1 MNIGIF
7 TYGTRG
13 DLQPYIA
20 LALGLMDKGHKV
32 TLSATEDFKDFV
44 EGFGVTFQPLW
55 GNAETMMNSTE
66 GQGML
71 QTENSIKL
79 MKYYFKVLHDNR
91 EPSRRSYYEAISKVD
106 FIIANSMTLPIVSV
120 IAEKQKKQVALTYF
134 MPPIVSTNEFPLGD
148 FDFFNFPWYNKL
160 TYKIAHGFFW
170 KFIKQDTNEY
180 RKELGLS
187 ELKEN
192 LVTYLDKQ
200 KILDLYCL
208 SQSLIPQPNDWET
221 HHKITGFINIPK
233 QKREEHFLDQT
244 PTELTEWLSKGD
256 KPIYIG
262 FGSNVVGNTEKFS
275 KILAGILE
283 KTTERI
289 LFCAGWSQFD
299 NLSKHENLFVT
310 KYVNHETILP
320 RCKLGIFHGGAGTLA
335 TMLRHNL
342 PVIIISFYTDQP
354 TWGKIVERKK
364 LGLHIP
370 VKSLSVDKLIS
381 AIQKV
386 QTDEIKNNVST
397 IGQHIRNENG
407 LENAITEIENYF
419 NDRQKYGT
427 QQRLCDMV
435 AYEQVLSGCNSI

>member
-13 DLQPYIA
+13 DLQPYVA
-20 LALGLMDKGHKV
+20 LALGLMDKGHQV

-44 EGFGVTFQPLW
+44 EGFGVAFQPLW

-66 GQGML
+66 GQSIL

-91 EPSRRSYYEAISKVD
+91 DPLRKSYYEAISKVD
-106 FIIANSMTLPIVSV
+106 FIIANSMTLPILSA
-120 IAEKQKKQVALTYF
+120 IAEIQNKKVALSYF
-134 MPPIVSTNEFPLGD
+134 MPPVVPTVEFPLGD

-160 TYKIAHGFFW
+160 TYKIAQGFFW

-180 RKELGLS
+180 RKELGLP

-208 SQSLIPQPNDWET
+208 SQSLIPQPKDWES

-233 QKREEHFLDQT
+233 HTRENHFLDQT
-244 PTELTEWLSKGD
+244 TSELSEWLSNGD

-262 FGSNVVGNTEKFS
+262 FGSNGIGNTAKFS
-275 KILAGILE
+275 KILTQVLE
-283 KTTERI
+283 QTNERI
-289 LFCAGWSQFD
+289 LFCTGWSQFD
-299 NLSKHENLFVT
+299 NFPTHKNLFVT

-320 RCKLGIFHGGAGTLA
+320 QCKIGVFHGGAGTLA

-342 PVIIISFYTDQP
+342 PVIIVSFYTDQP

-364 LGLHIP
+364 LGVHIP
-370 VKSLSVDKLIS
+370 VKTLSAYKLIS

-386 QTDEIKNNVST
+386 QIKEIENNVS
-397 IGQHIRNENG
+397 IVGQQIRDENG
-407 LENAITEIENYF
+407 LDNAITEIEKYF
-419 NDRQKYGT
+419 N
-427 QQRLCDMV
+427 
-435 AYEQVLSGCNSI
+435 E

>member
-13 DLQPYIA
+13 DLQPYVA

-44 EGFGVTFQPLW
+44 EGFGVKFEPLW
-55 GNAETMMNSTE
+55 GNAETMMNSKE
-66 GQGML
+66 GQNIL

-91 EPSRRSYYEAISKVD
+91 EPLRKSYYQAISKVD
-106 FIIANSMTLPIVSV
+106 FIIANSMTLPIVSA
-120 IAEKQKKQVALTYF
+120 IAEKQCKKVALTYF
-134 MPPIVSTNEFPLGD
+134 MPPVVPTTEFPLGD

-160 TYKIAHGFFW
+160 TYKIAQAFFW

-180 RKELGLS
+180 RKELGLP

-208 SQSLIPQPNDWET
+208 SPSLISQPKDWES

-233 QKREEHFLDQT
+233 QKRETHFLDQT
-244 PTELTEWLSKGD
+244 TRELSEWLSDGD
-256 KPIYIG
+256 KPIYVG
-262 FGSNVVGNTEKFS
+262 FGSNGVGNTEKFS
-275 KILAGILE
+275 KIITEVLE
-283 KTTERI
+283 KTNERI
-289 LFCAGWSQFD
+289 LFCTGWSQFN
-299 NLSKHENLFVT
+299 NLPKHKNLFVT

-320 RCKLGIFHGGAGTLA
+320 KCKLGIFHGGAGTLA

-342 PVIIISFYTDQP
+342 PVIIVAFYTDQP
-354 TWGKIVERKK
+354 TWGKIVESKK
-364 LGLHIP
+364 LGVHIP
-370 VKSLSVDKLIS
+370 VKTLSFDKLIS
-381 AIQKV
+381 AIQKT
-386 QTDEIKNNVST
+386 QTDEIKNSITT
-397 IGQHIRNENG
+397 IGQQIRDENG
-407 LENAITEIENYF
+407 LDNAITEIEKHF
-419 NDRQKYGT
+419 NDKQKYDT
-427 QQRLCDMV
+427 
-435 AYEQVLSGCNSI
+435 

>member
-13 DLQPYIA
+13 DLQPYVA

-32 TLSATEDFKDFV
+32 TLSATEDFKNFV

-55 GNAETMMNSTE
+55 GNAETMMNSKE
-66 GQGML
+66 GQSIL

-91 EPSRRSYYEAISKVD
+91 EPLRKSYYQAISKVD
-106 FIIANSMTLPIVSV
+106 FIIANSMTLPIVSA
-120 IAEKQKKQVALTYF
+120 IAEKQNKKVALTYF
-134 MPPIVSTNEFPLGD
+134 MPPVVPTTEFPLGD
-148 FDFFNFPWYNKL
+148 FDFFNFSWYNKL
-160 TYKIAHGFFW
+160 TYKIAQGFFW

-180 RKELGLS
+180 RKELGLP

-208 SQSLIPQPNDWET
+208 SQSLIPQPKDWAS

-233 QKREEHFLDQT
+233 HKRENHFLDQT
-244 PTELTEWLSKGD
+244 TSELSEWLSNGE

-262 FGSNVVGNTEKFS
+262 FGSNGVGNTEKFS
-275 KILAGILE
+275 KILTQVLE
-283 KTTERI
+283 KTNERI
-289 LFCAGWSQFD
+289 LFCTGWSQFD
-299 NLSKHENLFVT
+299 NLPKNENLFVT

-320 RCKLGIFHGGAGTLA
+320 QCKIGIFHGGAGTLA

-342 PVIIISFYTDQP
+342 PVIIVSFYTDQP
-354 TWGKIVERKK
+354 TWGKIAERKK
-364 LGLHIP
+364 LGFHIP
-370 VKSLSVDKLIS
+370 VKTLSADTLIL
-381 AIQKV
+381 AIDKV
-386 QTDEIKNNVST
+386 QTKEIEKNVST
-397 IGQHIRNENG
+397 VGQQIRSENG
-407 LENAITEIENYF
+407 LDNAISEIEKYF
-419 NDRQKYGT
+419 NDTKQYGT
-427 QQRLCDMV
+427 
-435 AYEQVLSGCNSI
+435 

>member
-13 DLQPYIA
+13 DLQPYVA

-32 TLSATEDFKDFV
+32 TLSATEDFKEFV
-44 EGFGVTFQPLW
+44 EGFGVAFQPLW
-55 GNAETMMNSTE
+55 GNAETMMNSKE
-66 GQGML
+66 GQSIL

-91 EPSRRSYYEAISKVD
+91 EPLRKSYYQAISKVD
-106 FIIANSMTLPIVSV
+106 FIIANSMTLPIVSA
-120 IAEKQKKQVALTYF
+120 IAEKQNKKVALTYF
-134 MPPIVSTNEFPLGD
+134 MPPVVPTTEFPLGD
-148 FDFFNFPWYNKL
+148 FDFFNFSWYNKL
-160 TYKIAHGFFW
+160 TYKIAQDFFW

-180 RKELGLS
+180 RKELGLP

-208 SQSLIPQPNDWET
+208 SQSLIPQPKDWES

-233 QKREEHFLDQT
+233 HKRETHFLDQT
-244 PTELTEWLSKGD
+244 TIELSEWLSDGE

-262 FGSNVVGNTEKFS
+262 FGSNGVGNTEKFS
-275 KILAGILE
+275 KILTQVLE
-283 KTTERI
+283 KTNERI
-289 LFCAGWSQFD
+289 LFCKGWSQFD
-299 NLSKHENLFVT
+299 NLPKHDNLIVT

-320 RCKLGIFHGGAGTLA
+320 HCKIGIFHGGAGTLA

-364 LGLHIP
+364 LGIHIP
-370 VKSLSVDKLIS
+370 VKTLSADKLIS

-386 QTDEIKNNVST
+386 QAKEIEKNVS
-397 IGQHIRNENG
+397 IVGQQMRDENG
-407 LENAITEIENYF
+407 LANAITEIEKYF
-419 NDRQKYGT
+419 NETKKY
-427 QQRLCDMV
+427 
-435 AYEQVLSGCNSI
+435 AKN

>member
-13 DLQPYIA
+13 DLQPYVA
-20 LALGLMDKGHKV
+20 LALGLMDKGHQV

-44 EGFGVTFQPLW
+44 EGFGVAFQPLW
-55 GNAETMMNSTE
+55 GNAETMMNSKE
-66 GQGML
+66 GQSIL

-91 EPSRRSYYEAISKVD
+91 DPLRKSYYEAISKVD
-106 FIIANSMTLPIVSV
+106 FIIANSMTLPIVSA
-120 IAEKQKKQVALTYF
+120 IAEKQNKKVALTYF
-134 MPPIVSTNEFPLGD
+134 MPPIVPTTEFPLGD

-160 TYKIAHGFFW
+160 TYKIAQGFFW

-180 RKELGLS
+180 RKELGLT

-208 SQSLIPQPNDWET
+208 SQSLIPQPKDWES

-233 QKREEHFLDQT
+233 HKRENHFLDQT
-244 PTELTEWLSKGD
+244 TSELSEWLSNGD

-262 FGSNVVGNTEKFS
+262 FGSNGVGNTAKFS
-275 KILAGILE
+275 KILTQVLE
-283 KTTERI
+283 QTNERI
-289 LFCAGWSQFD
+289 LFCTGWSQFD
-299 NLSKHENLFVT
+299 NLPTHKNLFVT

-320 RCKLGIFHGGAGTLA
+320 QCKIGVFHGGAGTLA

-342 PVIIISFYTDQP
+342 PVIIVSFYTDQP
-354 TWGKIVERKK
+354 TWGKIVKRKK
-364 LGLHIP
+364 LGVHIP
-370 VKSLSVDKLIS
+370 VKTLSADKLIS

-386 QTDEIKNNVST
+386 QIKEIENNVS
-397 IGQHIRNENG
+397 IVGQQIRDENG
-407 LENAITEIENYF
+407 LDNAITEIEKYF
-419 NDRQKYGT
+419 N
-427 QQRLCDMV
+427 
-435 AYEQVLSGCNSI
+435 E